1 MKYLNVFH
9 TFQAYITLINL
20 AHWYNHVFICCEAK
34 GDNLLL
40 IYKELSV
47 LKYV

>member
-1 MKYLNVFH
+1 MKNLNVFN

-20 AHWYNHVFICCEAK
+20 AHLYNHVFICCAAK
-34 GDNLLL
+34 GNNLLL
-40 IYKELSV
+40 IYKELFV